1 MLPARLQ
8 GFVPQKM
15 MVENKAEKITHETT
29 RSDQFVFGFHGPS
42 GAKKNCFYALM
53 GNTVD
58 GSEIR
63 RVSHHRLD
71 VKTRRK

>member
-15 MVENKAEKITHETT
+15 MVENKVEEIHTKLPEAINLLLGYM
-29 RSDQFVFGFHGPS
+29 VLYS
-42 GAKKNCFYALM
+42 GAKKKNCFYALM

-58 GSEIR
+58 G
-63 RVSHHRLD
+63 
-71 VKTRRK
+71 